1 VNLIESLLTGLDEA
15 RRHWGQTLL
24 SLLGLILGTGSIVTV
39 LALFGGQTALTE
51 QFLNEVGGRGTIIVS
66 DRERSA
72 HPSAR
77 ELASKRLTFKDAQ
90 FLRDRATALAAVSPG
105 WARQLDYR
113 GGARN
118 TSFTGQVIGTVPDYM
133 AINDIKPMVG
143 RYLSDLDVRHQAR
156 VTVLGWKYAD
166 SLFGGA
172 AVALG
177 KIVSIGG
184 KSYRVVG
191 VLAREEF
198 YFASWEDNAL
208 EYRNERA
215 YIPIST
221 AITQYSA
228 SDNLDFLTL
237 KARPGL
243 GGAAQAQ
250 VRSLLFARHGV
261 EDFDIRASGQGAGQE
276 AGQFLLLFNFI
287 FLVVG
292 VVSLVTGGIVIA
304 NILLASVVER
314 VREFG
319 TRMALGATA
328 GGIFAHVLAEV
339 LVVTIIGG
347 ALGLGLGAA
356 LTGVVAYFMQMPAVV
371 SPFIAMVSIV
381 TALSVGLVA
390 GLFPA
395 LRAARLA
402 PVEALRYA

>member
-1 VNLIESLLTGLDEA
+1 VNLLESLLTGLDEA

-24 SLLGLILGTGSIVTV
+24 SLLGLILGTASIVTV

-51 QFLNEVGGRGTIIVS
+51 QFLSEVGGRGTIIVS
-66 DRERSA
+66 DREPSA
-72 HPSAR
+72 HPGAR
-77 ELASKRLTFKDAQ
+77 ELASKRLTFRDAQ
-90 FLRDRATALAAVSPG
+90 YLRDRAHALAAVSPG
-105 WARQLDYR
+105 WAQQLSYR
-113 GGARN
+113 VGTA
-118 TSFTGQVIGTVPDYM
+118 SFTGQVIGTVPAYM
-133 AINDIKPMVG
+133 VINDIKPLVG
-143 RYLSDLDVRHQAR
+143 RYLSDLDVQRQAR
-156 VTVLGWKYAD
+156 VAVLGWKYAD
-166 SLFGGA
+166 SLFGRA
-172 AVALG
+172 TAALG
-177 KIVSIGG
+177 QIVSIGE

-191 VLAREEF
+191 VLEREEF
-198 YFASWEDNAL
+198 YFAAWENNAL

-228 SDNLDFLTL
+228 SDHLDFLTL
-237 KARPGL
+237 KARPGA
-243 GGAAQAQ
+243 GAEAQ
-250 VRSLLFARHGV
+250 VRSLLYARHGV
-261 EDFDIRASGQGAGQE
+261 EDFDIRSSGQGAGQQ

-339 LVVTIIGG
+339 LVVTLIGG
-347 ALGLGLGAA
+347 LLGLGLGTA
-356 LTGVVAYFMQMPAVV
+356 LTGLVAHVMQMPAVV
-371 SPFIAMVSIV
+371 SPFIATVSLT
-381 TALSVGLVA
+381 TAVSVGLIA
-390 GLFPA
+390 GVFPA
-395 LRAARLA
+395 VRASRLA

>member
-1 VNLIESLLTGLDEA
+1 VNLLESLLTGLDEA
-15 RRHWGQTLL
+15 RRHWGQTVL
-24 SLLGLILGTGSIVTV
+24 SLLGLVLGTGSIVTV

-72 HPSAR
+72 HPGAR
-77 ELASKRLTFKDAQ
+77 ELASKRLTFRDAQ
-90 FLRDRATALAAVSPG
+90 YLRDRAGALQAVSPG
-105 WARQLDYR
+105 WAQQLPYR
-113 GGARN
+113 AGN
-118 TSFTGQVIGTVPDYM
+118 TSFEGQVIGTVPDYM
-133 AINDIKPMVG
+133 VINDIKPLVG

-156 VTVLGWKYAD
+156 VAVLGWKYAD
-166 SLFGGA
+166 SLFGA
-172 AVALG
+172 ATVALG
-177 KIVSIGG
+177 RSVSIGG

-198 YFASWEDNAL
+198 YFAAWEDNAL

-221 AITQYSA
+221 AIAQHSA
-228 SDNLDFLTL
+228 TDNLDFLTL
-237 KARPGL
+237 KAKPAAGAA
-243 GGAAQAQ
+243 AAQAQ
-250 VRSLLFARHGV
+250 VRSLLYARHGV
-261 EDFDIRASGQGAGQE
+261 EDFDIRGSGQGAGQQS
-276 AGQFLLLFNFI
+276 GQFLLLFNFI

-292 VVSLVTGGIVIA
+292 VVSLITGGIVIA

-328 GGIFAHVLAEV
+328 GAIFAHVLAEV
-339 LVVTIIGG
+339 LVVTVIGG
-347 ALGLGLGAA
+347 LLGLGLGTA
-356 LTGVVAYFMQMPAVV
+356 LTGVVAHFMQMPAVV
-371 SPFIAMVSIV
+371 SPFIATVSLT

-395 LRAARLA
+395 LRASRLA

>member
-1 VNLIESLLTGLDEA
+1 MNLLESVLTGLDEA

-66 DRERSA
+66 DRESSA
-72 HPSAR
+72 HPGAR
-77 ELASKRLTFKDAQ
+77 ELASKRLTFHDAQ
-90 FLRDRATALAAVSPG
+90 FLRDRATALMAVSPG
-105 WARQLDYR
+105 WARQLPYR
-113 GGARN
+113 VGN
-118 TSFTGQVIGTVPDYM
+118 VSFDGQVIGTVPDYM
-133 AINDIKPMVG
+133 TINDIKPLVG
-143 RYLSDLDVRHQAR
+143 RYLSDLDVRQQAR

-166 SLFGGA
+166 SLFGSA
-172 AVALG
+172 TAALG
-177 KIVSIGG
+177 QVVSIGE

-191 VLAREEF
+191 VLEREEF
-198 YFASWEDNAL
+198 YFAAWEDNAL

-215 YIPIST
+215 YIPISA

-228 SDNLDFLTL
+228 NDHLDFLTL
-237 KARPGL
+237 KARAGV
-243 GGAAQAQ
+243 GGAGAQSQ
-250 VRSLLFARHGV
+250 VRSLLYARHGV
-261 EDFDIRASGQGAGQE
+261 EDFDIRGSGQGAGQDS
-276 AGQFLLLFNFI
+276 GQFLMLFNFI

-292 VVSLVTGGIVIA
+292 VVSLITGGIVIA

-339 LVVTIIGG
+339 LVITMIGG

-356 LTGVVAYFMQMPAVV
+356 LTGIVANAMQMPAVV
-371 SPFIAMVSIV
+371 SPFIATVSV
-381 TALSVGLVA
+381 TTALSVGLIA

-395 LRAARLA
+395 LRASRLS